1 MLVFLH
7 PYKFT
12 KFHYIRYELDFL
24 EKKLNDK
31 FEIHDLSKIVNPTWS
46 KAFKSKKYEK
56 VKSFN
61 SIKEWELYFKNL
73 SKKNKNLITYNLL
86 DINSFK
92 SLIVQI
98 KLKKYCKKIIRND
111 DPGIPNFE
119 VEFKNSFSWNIFK
132 IKIIKV
138 LKSPKSLLFF
148 LKRKFLI
155 LLLKTVNFEKIIF
168 LYHGKKKNFFSYLKS
183 KKKIFINIH
192 TPDYSRL
199 IYSKNKKSKLKKPIG
214 IFLDGPGPY
223 FQNDWDLFQNKINY
237 DVQKWYND
245 LNKFLFKLEDLYSC
259 KILIIP
265 HPKAKGLKNPYYGKK
280 FRVCHDLDAVHKQ
293 IPQSKF
299 VISIAGS
306 TAVALACVCKIPS
319 VLIYNNQL
327 KKFNPRFLNEIEFLS
342 KQFGSSL
349 ININKNYDD
358 YLKPVNKKNCEKIL
372 YNYLTSKNI
381 SNKKNYQIFNKILS
395 L

>member
-1 MLVFLH
+1 
-7 PYKFT
+7 
-12 KFHYIRYELDFL
+12 
-24 EKKLNDK
+24 
-31 FEIHDLSKIVNPTWS
+31 
-46 KAFKSKKYEK
+46 
-56 VKSFN
+56 
-61 SIKEWELYFKNL
+61 
-73 SKKNKNLITYNLL
+73 
-86 DINSFK
+86 
-92 SLIVQI
+92 
-98 KLKKYCKKIIRND
+98 
-111 DPGIPNFE
+111 
-119 VEFKNSFSWNIFK
+119 
-132 IKIIKV
+132 
-138 LKSPKSLLFF
+138 
-148 LKRKFLI
+148 
-155 LLLKTVNFEKIIF
+155 
-168 LYHGKKKNFFSYLKS
+168 
-183 KKKIFINIH
+183 
-192 TPDYSRL
+192 
-199 IYSKNKKSKLKKPIG
+199 
-214 IFLDGPGPY
+214 
-223 FQNDWDLFQNKINY
+223 
-237 DVQKWYND
+237 